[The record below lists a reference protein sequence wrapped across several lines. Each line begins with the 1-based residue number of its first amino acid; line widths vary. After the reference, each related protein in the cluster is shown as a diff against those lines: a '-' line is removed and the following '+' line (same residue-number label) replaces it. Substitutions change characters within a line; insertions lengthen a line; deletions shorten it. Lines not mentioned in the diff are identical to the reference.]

1 MNKIY
6 TILWFNHWNVVLFKC
21 ANRGMV
27 GWHPKIKIKSSI
39 ILNYGVNV
47 QYAYSVKCDI
57 FENIISKGIERDVFH
72 VNVKQHTY
80 L

>member
-1 MNKIY
+1 MLY
-6 TILWFNHWNVVLFKC
+6 FLNVPIE
-21 ANRGMV
+21 
-27 GWHPKIKIKSSI
+27 GWLVEHPKIKIKSSI

-57 FENIISKGIERDVFH
+57 FENIVSKGIEHDVFH